1 MSDVLN
7 SLRRH
12 LRVELALFATCIM
25 SLGMASGGLFWMI
38 VLDTPTEWFVGVSFL
53 NVAWSAV
60 ALVVH
65 RRARRALIDRVR
77 AVMVKPSGPH

>member
-25 SLGMASGGLFWMI
+25 SLGMASGGLFWM
-38 VLDTPTEWFVGVSFL
+38 VMLDTPTGWLVGVSCF

-60 ALVVH
+60 ALVVQ
-65 RRARRALIDRVR
+65 RRGRRALINRVR
-77 AVMVKPSGPH
+77 AMMVKPSGPH